1 MNRLIVRISNFLCE
15 HERKCPYINTETGE
29 VSGLLRLILTLVT
42 PHAEYESA
50 SKWTTVKKYL
60 ACESAAE

>member
-1 MNRLIVRISNFLCE
+1 MNRLKIKISNFLCE
-15 HERKCPYINTETGE
+15 HERKCPYINIETGE
-29 VSGLLRLILTLVT
+29 VSGLLRLILTLAT

-50 SKWTTVKKYL
+50 SKWTTVKKYF

>member
-1 MNRLIVRISNFLCE
+1 MNRLKIRISNFLCE

-29 VSGLLRLILTLVT
+29 ISGLLRLILTLVT

-50 SKWTTVKKYL
+50 SKWTTVKKFV
-60 ACESAAE
+60 CESAAK